1 MRENGVFKVK
11 IDFEDTPIV
20 NQKVKGVDG
29 LYDLVK
35 TIKKKMR

>member
-1 MRENGVFKVK
+1 MKNGVFRVK

-20 NQKVKGVDG
+20 NSKVKGVEG

-35 TIKKKMR
+35 QVKKKMN